1 MSVVESIVEGVQRLS
16 LREQVEIAEHVYR
29 LDAEAR
35 QRCAEMLQRSH
46 GALSEEDGEA
56 FEQALNYSRRT

>member
-1 MSVVESIVEGVQRLS
+1 MSVIESIVQGVQRLS

-35 QRCAEMLQRSH
+35 QRCAEMLKRTH
-46 GALSEEDGEA
+46 GALNEEDGEA
-56 FEQALNYSRRT
+56 FEEALKHSRRI